1 MLTGLYPPGTNKNI
15 LTEWQQK
22 NAVPP
27 NEGVD
32 WSKWQKELGDKALP
46 DNFNVF
52 PINMDGHDDDY
63 LLMISKDNCP
73 AYKN

>member
-1 MLTGLYPPGTNKNI
+1 
-15 LTEWQQK
+15 
-22 NAVPP
+22 VPP

-32 WSKWQKELGDKALP
+32 WSKWQKELGNKALP

-63 LLMISKDNCP
+63 LLMVTKDNCP
-73 AYKN
+73 AYKDQLDATKSQITALNEKYKAFI